1 VRVAEQEGRKSV
13 VVTPWPAAMLIRVVF
28 ERGAADTV
36 RELNRH
42 VPASGVTARTDLDY
56 GDGRRDTRFD
66 LFRPEGATGPLPV
79 VVWIHGGAWISGWK
93 ENVAPYLRI
102 LAGHGY
108 AAAGLNY
115 SLAPEHSYP
124 TAVVQLNRALAHLDD
139 HAAELGIDPSRIVL
153 AGDSAGAQLASQ
165 LATAIT
171 SPDYASMIK
180 ITPAIRPAQ
189 LRGVILQCGV
199 YDLDALAATTGIIA
213 WGFKTSMWA
222 YSGDRNW
229 SETAAGKQMSTLKF
243 VTADFP
249 PAFISGGNA
258 DGLTPAQSVALVRR
272 LEQLAVPVTTRF
284 FAADHEP
291 ALGHEYQFKLDGADA
306 RETLARTLAFLESRL
321 H

>member
-1 VRVAEQEGRKSV
+1 MTEQERRKPVAAS
-13 VVTPWPAAMLIRVVF
+13 PWPAAMLIRIVF

-66 LFRPEGATGPLPV
+66 LFRPEGATGALPV

-108 AAAGLNY
+108 AAVGLNY
-115 SLAPEHSYP
+115 SLGPERTYP
-124 TAVVQLNRALAHLDD
+124 TAVVQLNQALAHLDD

-180 ITPAIRPAQ
+180 ITPAIRPDH
-189 LRGVILQCGV
+189 LRGVILQCGI
-199 YDLDALAATTGIIA
+199 YDLDALAGTTAIVA
-213 WGFKTSMWA
+213 WGFKTAMWA

-229 SETAAGKQMSTLKF
+229 SETAAGKQMSTLRF

-258 DGLTPAQSVALVRR
+258 DGLTAGQSVALARR

-284 FAADHEP
+284 FDADHVP

-306 RETLARTLAFLESRL
+306 RETLARTVAFLECRL
-321 H
+321 R